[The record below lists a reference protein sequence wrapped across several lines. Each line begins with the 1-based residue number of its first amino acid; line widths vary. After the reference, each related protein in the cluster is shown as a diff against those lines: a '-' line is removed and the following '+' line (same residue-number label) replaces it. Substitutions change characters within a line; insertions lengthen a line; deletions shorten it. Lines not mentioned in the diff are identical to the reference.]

1 MSSNGSRVLL
11 VDDDEALLEA
21 LPTALR
27 MRMSEVTVDTC
38 DSAVCALDYIDQ
50 TDYDAIVS
58 DIKMPG
64 MDGLALLGAVKVRR
78 PETPTLLIT
87 GHGEHDLAVEA
98 LRGGAYDFIQKPIDR
113 DYFVASLRRAIRT
126 RQLARQ
132 VEQHQLALAELRLA
146 REIQQ
151 KLFPAA
157 APELPGY
164 DIGGASFP
172 ASKVGGDY
180 YDYVP
185 MLGGGLGVVIADVM
199 GHGVGPALLM
209 AETRAFLRALS
220 LTCGDV
226 ADILSRVN
234 IALVGD
240 TTEQTFVTLLF
251 VRLDPQNH
259 TMHYA
264 SAGHTTSYVLGA
276 DGRVRLELES
286 TEMPLG
292 IMADATFASTPPVQL
307 RSGDTVFLLTDGV
320 VEAAGTPGIEP
331 FGTERALQIV
341 HRERD
346 RPAGEIVATLYEAVG
361 SFLGGKPQT
370 DDITAVVIKVL

>member
-1 MSSNGSRVLL
+1 MISNGSRVLL
-11 VDDDEALLEA
+11 VDDDDALLEA

-27 MRMSEVTVDTC
+27 MRMADVTVDTC
-38 DSAVCALDYIDQ
+38 DSAVRALDYIDR

-64 MDGLALLGAVKVRR
+64 MDGLALLGEVKVRR

-98 LRGGAYDFIQKPIDR
+98 LRGGTYDFIQKPIDR

-132 VEQHQLALAELRLA
+132 VEQHQIALAELRLA

-157 APELPGY
+157 APDPPGY

-199 GHGVGPALLM
+199 GHGVGPALL
-209 AETRAFLRALS
+209 
-220 LTCGDV
+220 
-226 ADILSRVN
+226 
-234 IALVGD
+234 
-240 TTEQTFVTLLF
+240 
-251 VRLDPQNH
+251 
-259 TMHYA
+259 
-264 SAGHTTSYVLGA
+264 
-276 DGRVRLELES
+276 
-286 TEMPLG
+286 
-292 IMADATFASTPPVQL
+292 
-307 RSGDTVFLLTDGV
+307 
-320 VEAAGTPGIEP
+320 
-331 FGTERALQIV
+331 
-341 HRERD
+341 
-346 RPAGEIVATLYEAVG
+346 
-361 SFLGGKPQT
+361 
-370 DDITAVVIKVL
+370 

>member
-11 VDDDEALLEA
+11 VDDDTALLEA

-132 VEQHQLALAELRLA
+132 VEEHQLALAELRLA

-209 AETRAFLRALS
+209 AETRAFLRALA

-240 TTEQTFVTLLF
+240 TPDQTFVTLLF
-251 VRLDPQNH
+251 VRLDPENH
-259 TMHYA
+259 TMQYA
-264 SAGHTTSYVLGA
+264 SAGHTTSYVLGS
-276 DGRVRLELES
+276 DGLVRLELQS

-292 IMADATFASTPPVQL
+292 ILADATFASAPPIQL
-307 RSGDTVFLLTDGV
+307 HSGDTVFLLTDGV
-320 VEAAGTPGIEP
+320 AEAAGTPGIEP
-331 FGTERALQIV
+331 FGTERALEV
-341 HRERD
+341 VRREHA
-346 RPAGEIVATLYEAVG
+346 RPAGEIVAALYEAVG